1 MKKLLTSILVLTVAA
16 CFLAGCGKPKPKD
29 DKGGKKG
36 DKPAAEKTDPKKAEK

>member
-29 DKGGKKG
+29 PKKPDKT
-36 DKPAAEKTDPKKAEK
+36 EKTEKTEKPK